1 MPYVVRGCLGYTLAG
16 ASRREGGIGRNPVC
30 SRLLY
35 ASKALRGEEKVTHTG
50 QVSSRFILSD
60 EGRKILQ

>member
-1 MPYVVRGCLGYTLAG
+1 MPYVVRGCLGYSLAG

-50 QVSSRFILSD
+50 QVVL
-60 EGRKILQ
+60 GLYYLMRKILQ